1 MSTDTRHDL
10 PTGEQVDAALREV
23 MAEASGGLDFEDVV
37 GVIRDTVTAM
47 RRAIEVLKRAEYD
60 AAKPGE
66 AARAVSQMGKVL
78 DDTFRLLQFAKG
90 APDSRPDLGGDWLR
104 ALSAEQL
111 RVVQGWIEA
120 AGVERR

>member
-1 MSTDTRHDL
+1 MKTDDL
-10 PTGEQVDAALREV
+10 PSGAEVDAALREV

-37 GVIRDTVTAM
+37 GVIRDTLTAM
-47 RRAIEVLKRAEYD
+47 RKAVDKLKVEDYAES
-60 AAKPGE
+60 KPGE
-66 AARAVSQMGKVL
+66 VARALSQMGKVL

-111 RVVQGWIEA
+111 RVVQEWIEA
-120 AGVERR
+120 AGVERRA